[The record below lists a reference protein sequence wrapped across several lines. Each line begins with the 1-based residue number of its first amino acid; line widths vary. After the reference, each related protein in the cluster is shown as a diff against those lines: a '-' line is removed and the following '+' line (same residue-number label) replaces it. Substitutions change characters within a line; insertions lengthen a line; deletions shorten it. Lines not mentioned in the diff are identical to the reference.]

1 MRKFQFYSVGLAAV
15 IAVSALTGCEEED
28 IMLIVPRVAINIE
41 SDDMADTRA
50 ASTTNNTNFYLG
62 YAASDNTGNRVSS
75 KSIVGVWADNGA
87 GTYTAK
93 QYKVS
98 SKGELTIAPLA
109 ASDNI
114 YFTPGKTECNM
125 YAWYPYTANSTT
137 HVVNSDQTSDFN
149 YALSDLLI
157 AQTVTHTRSK
167 SGNTWSVTASPALD
181 LKHALSKIII
191 TVNLGSGITQINSVK
206 LINVKRQVP
215 ISVTAVTNTNKK
227 SVAVGTAVSVDPANV
242 SMNTAG
248 FTSSTT
254 LAAVIPPQAIN
265 ADFIVVNAT
274 TSTGRGD
281 VTYSV
286 NTTFAGNNTYSVT
299 LTPSAMQVGLTVSIS
314 NWGANNN
321 LTVTGDGKI

>member
-50 ASTTNNTNFYLG
+50 ASTTNNTEFYLG
-62 YAASDNTGNRVSS
+62 YAAKDNTGNMVSK

-87 GTYTAK
+87 YSYTVK

-98 SKGELTIAPLA
+98 TAGAKNIAPLA
-109 ASDNI
+109 AADNI
-114 YFTPGKTECNM
+114 YFTPGKTACNM
-125 YAWYPYTANSTT
+125 YAWYPYEANSTT
-137 HVVNSDQTSDFN
+137 HEVNSDQTSDFN

-157 AQTVTHTRSK
+157 AQTVTHKRSK
-167 SGNTWSVTASPALD
+167 SGNTWSVTANPALE

-191 TVNLGSGITQINSVK
+191 TVKRGSGVTRINSVTLK
-206 LINVKRQVP
+206 NVMRSVPINVTGTK
-215 ISVTAVTNTNKK
+215 TKA
-227 SVAVGTAVSVDPANV
+227 VAVGTATSVNPTTV

-248 FTSSTT
+248 FTAKTT
-254 LAAVIPPQAIN
+254 LAAVIPPQDIN

-274 TSTGRGD
+274 TSTGTGD

-286 NTTFAGNNTYSVT
+286 NTTFEGNNTYSVT
-299 LTPSAMQVGLTVSIS
+299 LEPSAMQVGLTVSIS